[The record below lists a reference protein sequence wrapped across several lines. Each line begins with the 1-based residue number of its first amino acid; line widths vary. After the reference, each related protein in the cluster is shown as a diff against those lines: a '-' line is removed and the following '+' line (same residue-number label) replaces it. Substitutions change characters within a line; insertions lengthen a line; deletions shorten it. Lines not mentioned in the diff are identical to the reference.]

1 MKKRV
6 KVYKAEDGQGAYMS
20 NLSKFL
26 QRAQMG
32 GQPSMDQMS
41 YPGEQQPQEMDENQ
55 VINMI
60 AMDITG
66 GKPKEETMAKLTNI
80 VGLDFQTADQF
91 FENVRSQINSRKTEV
106 EEESVEEE
114 STPPDPSGN
123 QEGVEKVEEE
133 DEEEEAPSNNDIAYQ
148 DALNDDSDEAVME
161 GDVEG
166 MYQMGGDVSEDFG
179 DEYPVTLPDVS
190 AYLPTDMYN
199 FWDPTNPAAQV
210 AWNQSMYT
218 NPVQQEV
225 DSSYTEMPEEPQ
237 MAMYGGDYKKVKK
250 TYVNAILKANRKQM
264 GGDAVSEESSV
275 DSTGQNYRTAKLKS
289 FVGTLKNSATE
300 SLLREQAEQEFEQMM
315 QMGGQEQDVEN
326 PMHHLEALSNATG
339 NIFDESMNQVNM
351 AQRGGFM
358 QRLRDRNQQVPNQG
372 FMQRRGFMNPMMP
385 IESIDVRKSGRLF
398 GRPKEYTVTFGP
410 PTLPGGANG
419 AYPGAFY
426 GYGAGYS
433 TMPGTTQK
441 KSVTTKG
448 TIINEAAKTVNQEAS
463 KEVAKATPGSEATQ
477 TSAEGTKQT
486 EGTVTTNT
494 GGGGNATTTTT
505 TTTTNQTVKPVVNP
519 KPTVTASTVK
529 RDKWGRPEGD
539 KWYGFNPQTKKYEQ
553 GPNVKPLDF
562 KGDNYTPGLSNVQQG
577 VTGYVAPKSREEAI
591 ATNQQYFQNQRANWL
606 QPEGMLVNINA
617 NPIGR
622 ITEEDKEQAKQQVA
636 IKKQADAVKK
646 GDTSNLTETQI
657 KALRLNYSQ
666 PGKKAALKKS
676 NPALYK
682 TLFAQEEGGVIDFDQ
697 LQNMDYLQR
706 FIYGG
711 NEDPSIPYINQS
723 DMDYSDSKDVT
734 DPYFQYGG
742 VNEVTGIKNAQGQQL
757 QNYVRPDG
765 TYIKDITVNKTGMFG
780 RPKQYSVT
788 YSSPYDQRTPQFS
801 LNTPTNNQS
810 IGTSRVPNE
819 DLINKSDSTQSDRT
833 DTTGLSGRAARQI
846 RQGERRSER
855 QTARGERRFGTAE
868 EQAQEYERANP
879 MESMASLPQMKRV
892 LSSAQQSEAIRTN
905 KMPTSVDPYK
915 RDFVGSMRTPAFD
928 QASYIQKEYGDIIPE
943 IKDYYD
949 QNAVDASP
957 EEAAQRIEA
966 ALARRNE
973 ALGFIDPSRSTEEDF
988 RNGYGNPNSSYI
1000 NINKGW
1006 DVDYM
1011 RGMEGPMSKAQKAAN
1026 EAGMQRNPM
1035 MLKYGGY
1042 FQNGGPFIGA
1052 NPVVYTDNPAL
1063 VGQSD
1068 VDMITLNQ
1076 GIQGQGQ
1083 TNWADLNN
1091 NKGFNLQQPTQYTVD
1106 PTQREDYQ
1114 VAKTD
1119 NPGEVT
1125 IDVRNRLS
1133 NDQLQAGM
1141 NLANAGIRGVTGFKN
1156 RMDDA
1161 RIARDFY
1168 DNFTADNLYASDPSR
1183 DRGDYAESGLYRPD
1197 EQGQIWNSRSKQYGG
1212 DINFGE
1218 DPDYVEGDEVYM
1230 TDDEIR
1236 QYMANG
1242 GQVEYL

>member
-6 KVYKAEDGQGAYMS
+6 KVYKAENGQGAYRS

-26 QRAQMG
+26 QKAQMG
-32 GQPSMDQMS
+32 GQPTMEQMS

-91 FENVRSQINSRKTEV
+91 FESVREQLNSRKTEV

-123 QEGVEKVEEE
+123 QEAVEKVEEE
-133 DEEEEAPSNNDIAYQ
+133 DEEEEGPSNNDIAYQ
-148 DALNDDSDEAVME
+148 DALEDDSDEAVME
-161 GDVEG
+161 GDIEG

-210 AWNQSMYT
+210 AWNQNMYA

-237 MAMYGGDYKKVKK
+237 MARYGGDYKKVKK
-250 TYVNAILKANRKQM
+250 TYVNAILKANRRQM
-264 GGDAVSEESSV
+264 GGDSVSEESSV
-275 DSTGQNYRTAKLKS
+275 DATGQNYRTAKLKG
-289 FVGTLKNSATE
+289 FVGTLKNNATE

-339 NIFDESMNQVNM
+339 NIFDEPMNQVTM
-351 AQRGGFM
+351 AQRGGWL
-358 QRLRDRNQQVPNQG
+358 QRLRERNQQQIPNQG

-385 IESIDVRKSGRLF
+385 IESIDVRKSGWLF
-398 GRPKEYTVTFGP
+398 GKPKEYSVTFGP

-426 GYGAGYS
+426 GYGAGYPM
-433 TMPGTTQK
+433 MPGTTQK
-441 KSVTTKG
+441 KKVTTKG
-448 TIINEAAKTVNQEAS
+448 TIIDEAAKTVNQEAS
-463 KEVAKATPGSEATQ
+463 KEVAKTTPGSEATQ
-477 TSAEGTKQT
+477 KSAEGTKQT
-486 EGTVTTNT
+486 ENTVTTNT
-494 GGGGNATTTTT
+494 GGGGNASTTTT
-505 TTTTNQTVKPVVNP
+505 TTTTNTTVKPVVKP
-519 KPTVTASTVK
+519 KPVIPAVK
-529 RDKWGRPEGD
+529 TDKWGRPEGD

-562 KGDNYTPGLSNVQQG
+562 RGDNYTPGLSNVQQG
-577 VTGYVAPKSREEAI
+577 VTSYVAPKSREEAI

-606 QPEGMLVNINA
+606 QPQGMLVDVNA

-622 ITEEDKEQAKQQVA
+622 ITQEDKQQAKQQVA
-636 IKKQADAVKK
+636 VKKQADAVKK

-676 NPALYK
+676 NPNLYK
-682 TLFAQEEGGVIDFDQ
+682 TLFGQEEGGIIDFDQ

-706 FIYGG
+706 FVYGG
-711 NEDPSIPYINQS
+711 NEDPSLSYINQT
-723 DMDYSDSKDVT
+723 DMDYSDSKDIT

-742 VNEVTGIKNAQGQQL
+742 VNEVTGIRNAQGQQL

-788 YSSPYDQRTPQFS
+788 YSSPYDPRTPQFS

-810 IGTSRVPNE
+810 VGTSRVPNE
-819 DLINKSDSTQSDRT
+819 DLINKPAATQSDRT

-855 QTARGERRFGTAE
+855 QVARGERRFGTAE
-868 EQAQEYERANP
+868 EQAQAYERANP
-879 MESMASLPQMKRV
+879 METLPLRN
-892 LSSAQQSEAIRTN
+892 AQSELNKILNRGPQRISTIDEIRNQVNMDYVPARAKYNYIFGEGETKPRYSN
-905 KMPTSVDPYK
+905 WFDQSGKVNDQTGTRWDAMDIEPGQEQYESRFDDIL
-915 RDFVGSMRTPAFD
+915 RDQNLKYINPE
-928 QASYIQKEYGDIIPE
+928 QASY
-943 IKDYYD
+943 YD
-949 QNAVDASP
+949 VSN
-957 EEAAQRIEA
+957 
-966 ALARRNE
+966 
-973 ALGFIDPSRSTEEDF
+973 T
-988 RNGYGNPNSSYI
+988 Y
-1000 NINKGW
+1000 
-1006 DVDYM
+1006 
-1011 RGMEGPMSKAQKAAN
+1011 
-1026 EAGMQRNPM
+1026 
-1035 MLKYGGY
+1035 
-1042 FQNGGPFIGA
+1042 QNGGPFVGA

-1068 VDMITLNQ
+1068 VDMITLNP

-1091 NKGFNLQQPTQYTVD
+1091 NRGFNLQQPTQYTVD

-1114 VAKTD
+1114 VAKTY

-1141 NLANAGIRGVTGFKN
+1141 NLANAGIRGITGFKN

-1197 EQGQIWNSRSKQYGG
+1197 EQGQTWNSRSKQYGG

>member
-6 KVYKAEDGQGAYMS
+6 KVYKAEDGQGAYRS

-26 QRAQMG
+26 QKAQMG
-32 GQPSMDQMS
+32 GQPSMEQMS
-41 YPGEQQPQEMDENQ
+41 YPGDQQPQEMDENQ

-91 FENVRSQINSRKTEV
+91 FESVREQLNSRKTEV

-114 STPPDPSGN
+114 STPADPSGN
-123 QEGVEKVEEE
+123 QQAVEKEE
-133 DEEEEAPSNNDIAYQ
+133 DEEEEEGPSNNDIAYQ

-179 DEYPVTLPDVS
+179 DEYSVTLPDVS
-190 AYLPTDMYN
+190 AYLPMDMYS

-210 AWNQSMYT
+210 AWNQGMYV

-225 DSSYTEMPEEPQ
+225 DSLYTEMPEEP
-237 MAMYGGDYKKVKK
+237 MARYGGDYKKVKK
-250 TYVNAILKANRKQM
+250 TYVNAILKANRRQM
-264 GGDAVSEESSV
+264 GGDAISEESNA
-275 DSTGQNYRTAKLKS
+275 DSTGQNYRTAKLKG
-289 FVGTLKNSATE
+289 FVGTLKNNATE
-300 SLLREQAEQEFEQMM
+300 SLLREQAAQEFDQMM

-339 NIFDESMNQVNM
+339 NIFSEQMNEVAT

-358 QRLRDRNQQVPNQG
+358 QRLRERNQQQIPNQG

-385 IESIDVRKSGRLF
+385 IESIDVRKSGWLF
-398 GRPKEYTVTFGP
+398 GKPKEYSVTFGP

-426 GYGAGYS
+426 GYGAGYP
-433 TMPGTTQK
+433 MIPGTTQK
-441 KSVTTKG
+441 KTVTTKG

-463 KEVAKATPGSEATQ
+463 KEVAQATPGSEATQ
-477 TSAEGTKQT
+477 KSAEGTKQT

-494 GGGGNATTTTT
+494 GGGDNPTTT
-505 TTTTNQTVKPVVNP
+505 TTTTNQIVNPVVKPKPVV
-519 KPTVTASTVK
+519 KTDS
-529 RDKWGRPEGD
+529 WGRPEGD
-539 KWYGFNPQTKKYEQ
+539 EWFGYDPQKKRYTE
-553 GPNVKPLDF
+553 GPKFQPLVRTSVNV
-562 KGDNYTPGLSNVQQG
+562 TPGLSNVQQG
-577 VTGYVAPKSREEAI
+577 VSSYVAPKSREEAI

-606 QPEGMLVNINA
+606 QPQGMLVDVNA
-617 NPIGR
+617 NPVGR
-622 ITEEDKEQAKQQVA
+622 ITQEDKQQAKKQVE
-636 IKKQADAVKK
+636 IKKEVDKVKK

-657 KALRLNYSQ
+657 KALRLTYGQ

-676 NPALYK
+676 NPSLYK
-682 TLFAQEEGGVIDFDQ
+682 TLFAQEEGGIVDFNQ

-711 NEDPSIPYINQS
+711 NEDPSLSYINQA
-723 DMDYSDSKDVT
+723 DMDYSNSKDVT

-742 VNEVTGIKNAQGQQL
+742 VNEITGIRNAQGQQL

-801 LNTPTNNQS
+801 LNTPTADKPEPTPQA
-810 IGTSRVPNE
+810 
-819 DLINKSDSTQSDRT
+819 STTNSSVRT
-833 DTTGLSGRAARQI
+833 DATGLSGRATRDI
-846 RQGERRSER
+846 KRGERKSER
-855 QTARGERRFGTAE
+855 QVARGEKRFGTAE
-868 EQAQEYERANP
+868 EQAQAYERANP
-879 MESMASLPQMKRV
+879 METLPLRN
-892 LSSAQQSEAIRTN
+892 AQSELNKILNTGPQRISTIDEIRNQVNMDYVPARAKYDYIFDKGETKPRYTKWYDQSGKIN
-905 KMPTSVDPYK
+905 DQTGTRWDAMDIEPGQEQYDSRFDWLL
-915 RDFVGSMRTPAFD
+915 RDQNLKYISPE
-928 QASYIQKEYGDIIPE
+928 QASYYDISNT
-943 IKDYYD
+943 Y
-949 QNAVDASP
+949 
-957 EEAAQRIEA
+957 
-966 ALARRNE
+966 
-973 ALGFIDPSRSTEEDF
+973 
-988 RNGYGNPNSSYI
+988 
-1000 NINKGW
+1000 
-1006 DVDYM
+1006 
-1011 RGMEGPMSKAQKAAN
+1011 
-1026 EAGMQRNPM
+1026 
-1035 MLKYGGY
+1035 
-1042 FQNGGPFIGA
+1042 QNGGPFVGA
-1052 NPVVYTDNPAL
+1052 NPVVYTGNPAL

-1068 VDMITLNQ
+1068 VGMITLNQ

-1083 TNWADLNN
+1083 INWADLNN

-1114 VAKTD
+1114 VAKTF

-1125 IDVRNRLS
+1125 VDVRNRLS

-1141 NLANAGIRGVTGFKN
+1141 NLANAGIRGITGFKN

-1183 DRGDYAESGLYRPD
+1183 DRGDYSESGLYRPD
-1197 EQGQIWNSRSKQYGG
+1197 EQGQIWYGRSKQYGG
-1212 DINFGE
+1212 GINFGE

>member
-6 KVYKAEDGQGAYMS
+6 KVYKAEDGQGAYRS

-26 QRAQMG
+26 QKAQMG
-32 GQPSMDQMS
+32 GQPSMEQMS
-41 YPGEQQPQEMDENQ
+41 YPGDQQPKEMDENQ

-91 FENVRSQINSRKTEV
+91 FESVREQLNSRKTEV

-114 STPPDPSGN
+114 STPADPSGN
-123 QEGVEKVEEE
+123 QQAVEKEE
-133 DEEEEAPSNNDIAYQ
+133 DEEEEEGPSNNYIAYQ
-148 DALNDDSDEAVME
+148 DALNDDSDEAIME

-179 DEYPVTLPDVS
+179 DEYSVTLPDVS
-190 AYLPTDMYN
+190 AYLPMDMYS

-210 AWNQSMYT
+210 AWNQGMYV

-225 DSSYTEMPEEPQ
+225 DSSYTEMPDEP
-237 MAMYGGDYKKVKK
+237 MARYGGDYNKVKK
-250 TYVNAILKANRKQM
+250 TYVNAILKANRRQM
-264 GGDAVSEESSV
+264 GGDAISEESST
-275 DSTGQNYRTAKLKS
+275 DSTGQNYRTAKLKG
-289 FVGTLKNSATE
+289 FVGTLKNNATE
-300 SLLREQAEQEFEQMM
+300 SLLREQAAQEFDQMM
-315 QMGGQEQDVEN
+315 QMGGQEQNLENPILGQEQDIEN
-326 PMHHLEALSNATG
+326 PMHHLEALSNATS
-339 NIFDESMNQVNM
+339 NIFNEEMNQVAT

-358 QRLRDRNQQVPNQG
+358 QRLRERNQQQIPNQG

-385 IESIDVRKSGRLF
+385 IESIDVRKSGWLF
-398 GRPKEYTVTFGP
+398 GKPKEYSVTFGP

-426 GYGAGYS
+426 GYGAGYP
-433 TMPGTTQK
+433 MIPGTTQK
-441 KSVTTKG
+441 KIVTTKG

-463 KEVAKATPGSEATQ
+463 KEVAQATPGSEATQ
-477 TSAEGTKQT
+477 KSAEGTKQT

-494 GGGGNATTTTT
+494 GGGDNPTTT
-505 TTTTNQTVKPVVNP
+505 TTTTNQIVNPVVKPKPVV
-519 KPTVTASTVK
+519 KTDS
-529 RDKWGRPEGD
+529 WGRPEGD
-539 KWYGFNPQTKKYEQ
+539 EWFGYDPQKKRYTE
-553 GPNVKPLDF
+553 GPKFQPLVRTSVNV
-562 KGDNYTPGLSNVQQG
+562 TPGLSNVQQG
-577 VTGYVAPKSREEAI
+577 VSSYVAPKSREEAI

-606 QPEGMLVNINA
+606 QPQGMLVDVNA
-617 NPIGR
+617 NPVGR
-622 ITEEDKEQAKQQVA
+622 ITQEDKQQAKKQVE
-636 IKKQADAVKK
+636 IKKEVDKVKK

-657 KALRLNYSQ
+657 KALRLTYGQ

-676 NPALYK
+676 NPSLYK
-682 TLFAQEEGGVIDFDQ
+682 TLFAQEEGGIVDFNQ

-711 NEDPSIPYINQS
+711 NEDPSLSYINQA
-723 DMDYSDSKDVT
+723 DMDYSNSKDVT

-742 VNEVTGIKNAQGQQL
+742 VNEITGIRNAQGQQL

-801 LNTPTNNQS
+801 LNTPADKPEPTPQASTTNS
-810 IGTSRVPNE
+810 SV
-819 DLINKSDSTQSDRT
+819 RT
-833 DTTGLSGRAARQI
+833 DTTGLSGRAARDI
-846 RQGERRSER
+846 RRGERRSER
-855 QTARGERRFGTAE
+855 QVARGEKRFGTAE
-868 EQAQEYERANP
+868 EQAQAYERTNP
-879 MESMASLPQMKRV
+879 METLPLRN
-892 LSSAQQSEAIRTN
+892 AQSELNKILNTGPQRISTIDEIRNQVNMDYVPARAKYDYIFGKGETKPRYTKWYDQSGKIN
-905 KMPTSVDPYK
+905 DQTGTRWDAMDIEPGQEQYDSRFDWLL
-915 RDFVGSMRTPAFD
+915 RDQNLKYISPE
-928 QASYIQKEYGDIIPE
+928 QASYYDISNT
-943 IKDYYD
+943 Y
-949 QNAVDASP
+949 
-957 EEAAQRIEA
+957 
-966 ALARRNE
+966 
-973 ALGFIDPSRSTEEDF
+973 
-988 RNGYGNPNSSYI
+988 
-1000 NINKGW
+1000 
-1006 DVDYM
+1006 
-1011 RGMEGPMSKAQKAAN
+1011 
-1026 EAGMQRNPM
+1026 
-1035 MLKYGGY
+1035 
-1042 FQNGGPFIGA
+1042 QNGGPFVGA

-1068 VDMITLNQ
+1068 VDMITLNP

-1106 PTQREDYQ
+1106 PAQREDYQ
-1114 VAKTD
+1114 VAKTF

-1125 IDVRNRLS
+1125 VDVRNRLS

-1141 NLANAGIRGVTGFKN
+1141 NLANAGIRGITGFKN

-1183 DRGDYAESGLYRPD
+1183 DRGDYSESGLYRPD
-1197 EQGQIWNSRSKQYGG
+1197 EQGQTWYGRSKQYGG
-1212 DINFGE
+1212 GINFGE

>member
-6 KVYKAEDGQGAYMS
+6 KVYKAEDGQGAYRS

-26 QRAQMG
+26 QKAQMG
-32 GQPSMDQMS
+32 GQPSMEQMS
-41 YPGEQQPQEMDENQ
+41 YPGDQQPQEMDENQ

-91 FENVRSQINSRKTEV
+91 FESVREQLNSRKTEV

-114 STPPDPSGN
+114 STPADPSGN
-123 QEGVEKVEEE
+123 QQAVEKEE
-133 DEEEEAPSNNDIAYQ
+133 DEEEEEGPSNNDIAYQ

-179 DEYPVTLPDVS
+179 DEYSVTLPDVS
-190 AYLPTDMYN
+190 AYLPMDMYS

-210 AWNQSMYT
+210 AWNQGMYV

-225 DSSYTEMPEEPQ
+225 DSLYTEMPEEP
-237 MAMYGGDYKKVKK
+237 MARYGGDYKKVKK
-250 TYVNAILKANRKQM
+250 TYVNAILKANKRQM
-264 GGDAVSEESSV
+264 GGDSISEESNA
-275 DSTGQNYRTAKLKS
+275 DSTGQNYRTAKLKG
-289 FVGTLKNSATE
+289 FVGTLKNNATE
-300 SLLREQAEQEFEQMM
+300 SLLREQAAQEFDQMM

-326 PMHHLEALSNATG
+326 PMHHLEALSNATS
-339 NIFDESMNQVNM
+339 NIFNEEMNQVAT

-358 QRLRDRNQQVPNQG
+358 QRLRERNQQQIPNQG
-372 FMQRRGFMNPMMP
+372 FMQRRGFINPMMP
-385 IESIDVRKSGRLF
+385 IESIDVRKSGWLF
-398 GRPKEYTVTFGP
+398 GKPKEYTVTFGR

-426 GYGAGYS
+426 GYGAGYP
-433 TMPGTTQK
+433 MIPGTTQK
-441 KSVTTKG
+441 KTVTTKG

-463 KEVAKATPGSEATQ
+463 KEVAQATPGSEATQ
-477 TSAEGTKQT
+477 KSAEGTKQT

-494 GGGGNATTTTT
+494 GGGNNPTTT
-505 TTTTNQTVKPVVNP
+505 TTTTNQIVNPVVKPKPVV
-519 KPTVTASTVK
+519 KTDS
-529 RDKWGRPEGD
+529 WGRPEGD
-539 KWYGFNPQTKKYEQ
+539 EWFGYDPQKKRYTE
-553 GPNVKPLDF
+553 GPKFQPLVRTSVNV
-562 KGDNYTPGLSNVQQG
+562 TPGLSNVQQG
-577 VTGYVAPKSREEAI
+577 VSSYVAPKSREEAI

-606 QPEGMLVNINA
+606 QPQGMLVDVNA
-617 NPIGR
+617 NPVSR
-622 ITEEDKEQAKQQVA
+622 ITQEDKQQAKKQVE
-636 IKKQADAVKK
+636 IKKEVDKVKK

-657 KALRLNYSQ
+657 KALRLTYGQ

-676 NPALYK
+676 NPSLYK
-682 TLFAQEEGGVIDFDQ
+682 TLFAQEEGGIVDFNQ

-711 NEDPSIPYINQS
+711 NEDPSLSYINQA
-723 DMDYSDSKDVT
+723 DMDYSNSKDVT

-742 VNEVTGIKNAQGQQL
+742 VNEITGIRNAQGQQL

-801 LNTPTNNQS
+801 LNTPTADKPEPTPQA
-810 IGTSRVPNE
+810 
-819 DLINKSDSTQSDRT
+819 STTNSSVRT
-833 DTTGLSGRAARQI
+833 DATGLSGRVARDI
-846 RQGERRSER
+846 RRGERRSER
-855 QTARGERRFGTAE
+855 Q
-868 EQAQEYERANP
+868 RA
-879 MESMASLPQMKRV
+879 
-892 LSSAQQSEAIRTN
+892 
-905 KMPTSVDPYK
+905 
-915 RDFVGSMRTPAFD
+915 
-928 QASYIQKEYGDIIPE
+928 
-943 IKDYYD
+943 
-949 QNAVDASP
+949 
-957 EEAAQRIEA
+957 
-966 ALARRNE
+966 
-973 ALGFIDPSRSTEEDF
+973 
-988 RNGYGNPNSSYI
+988 
-1000 NINKGW
+1000 
-1006 DVDYM
+1006 
-1011 RGMEGPMSKAQKAAN
+1011 RGMEEYPEAYLPESPDMPMETLPTRPQLNRVVSNPNKMQTLPQLSRVNPTGSRELSIPGVGSLDKMSTLYPSN
-1026 EAGMQRNPM
+1026 VYGRPEAGANYSTEAFDLETKQLGPRDIQPLKSFTDDYARKKYVIQKMVDSGKWGDWTLNEDPANFYTGEEGLLNIIRNNPDAFSDEDRARYGI
-1035 MLKYGGY
+1035 KQYGGNTGY
-1042 FQNGGPFIGA
+1042 FFQNGGPFVGA
-1052 NPVVYTDNPAL
+1052 NPVVYTGNPAL

-1068 VDMITLNQ
+1068 VGMITLNQ

-1083 TNWADLNN
+1083 INWADLNN

-1114 VAKTD
+1114 VAKTF

-1125 IDVRNRLS
+1125 VDVRNRLS

-1141 NLANAGIRGVTGFKN
+1141 NLANAGIRGITGFKN

-1183 DRGDYAESGLYRPD
+1183 DRGDYSESGLYRPD
-1197 EQGQIWNSRSKQYGG
+1197 EQGQTWYGRSKQYGG
-1212 DINFGE
+1212 GINFGE

>member
-6 KVYKAEDGQGAYMS
+6 KVYKAENGQGAYKS

-26 QRAQMG
+26 QKAQMG
-32 GQPSMDQMS
+32 GQPTMEQMS

-91 FENVRSQINSRKTEV
+91 FESVRDQLNSRKTEV

-123 QEGVEKVEEE
+123 QETVERVEET
-133 DEEEEAPSNNDIAYQ
+133 EEEEGPSNNDIAYQ
-148 DALNDDSDEAVME
+148 DALEDDSDEAVME

-210 AWNQSMYT
+210 AWNQNMYA

-225 DSSYTEMPEEPQ
+225 DSSYTEMPEESQ
-237 MAMYGGDYKKVKK
+237 MARYGGDYKKVKK
-250 TYVNAILKANRKQM
+250 TYVNAILKANRRQM
-264 GGDAVSEESSV
+264 GGDSVSEESSV
-275 DSTGQNYRTAKLKS
+275 DATGQNYRTAKLKG
-289 FVGTLKNSATE
+289 FVGTLKNNATE

-339 NIFDESMNQVNM
+339 NIFDESMNQVTM
-351 AQRGGFM
+351 AQRGGWL
-358 QRLRDRNQQVPNQG
+358 QRLRERNQQQVPNQG
-372 FMQRRGFMNPMMP
+372 FMQSRGFMNPMMP
-385 IESIDVRKSGRLF
+385 IESIDVRKSGWLF
-398 GRPKEYTVTFGP
+398 GKPKEYSVTFGP

-426 GYGAGYS
+426 GYGAGYPM
-433 TMPGTTQK
+433 MPGTTTQK
-441 KSVTTKG
+441 KKVTTKG
-448 TIINEAAKTVNQEAS
+448 TIIDEAAKTVNQEAS
-463 KEVAKATPGSEATQ
+463 KEVAKTTPGSEATQ
-477 TSAEGTKQT
+477 KSAEATKQT
-486 EGTVTTNT
+486 ENTVTTNT
-494 GGGGNATTTTT
+494 GGGGNASTTTT
-505 TTTTNQTVKPVVNP
+505 TTTTNTTVKPVVKP
-519 KPTVTASTVK
+519 KPVIPAVK
-529 RDKWGRPEGD
+529 TDKWGRPEGD

-562 KGDNYTPGLSNVQQG
+562 KGDNYTPGLSNVQKQ
-577 VTGYVAPKSREEAI
+577 VTSYVVPKSREEAV

-606 QPEGMLVNINA
+606 QPQGMLVDVNA
-617 NPIGR
+617 NPIGNR
-622 ITEEDKEQAKQQVA
+622 FEDKEQAKQQVA
-636 IKKQADAVKK
+636 VKKQADAVKK

-676 NPALYK
+676 NPNLYK

-706 FIYGG
+706 FVYGG
-711 NEDPSIPYINQS
+711 NEDPSLSYINQT
-723 DMDYSDSKDVT
+723 DMDYSDSKDIT

-742 VNEVTGIKNAQGQQL
+742 VNEVTGIRNAQGQQL

-788 YSSPYDQRTPQFS
+788 YSSPYDPRTPQFS
-801 LNTPTNNQS
+801 LNTPANNQS
-810 IGTSRVPNE
+810 VGTSRVPNE
-819 DLINKSDSTQSDRT
+819 DLINKSAAAQSDRT

-846 RQGERRSER
+846 RQGERKSER
-855 QTARGERRFGTAE
+855 QRIRGMEKYPEAYLPE
-868 EQAQEYERANP
+868 SPDMP
-879 MESMASLPQMKRV
+879 METLPTRPQLNRVVSNPNKIQSLPQLSRV
-892 LSSAQQSEAIRTN
+892 SPTGSKELSI
-905 KMPTSVDPYK
+905 PG
-915 RDFVGSMRTPAFD
+915 VGSLDKMSTLYPSNVYGRPESGANYSTEAFD
-928 QASYIQKEYGDIIPE
+928 LETKQLGPRDIQPLKSFTDDYARNKYVVQKMVDSGKWGNWTLKEDPGNFYNGEEGLLDIIRNNPDAFSDE
-943 IKDYYD
+943 DRARYGIK
-949 QNAVDASP
+949 Q
-957 EEAAQRIEA
+957 
-966 ALARRNE
+966 
-973 ALGFIDPSRSTEEDF
+973 
-988 RNGYGNPNSSYI
+988 
-1000 NINKGW
+1000 
-1006 DVDYM
+1006 
-1011 RGMEGPMSKAQKAAN
+1011 
-1026 EAGMQRNPM
+1026 
-1035 MLKYGGY
+1035 YGGNTGY
-1042 FQNGGPFIGA
+1042 FFQNGGGFVGA

-1068 VDMITLNQ
+1068 VDMITLNP

-1091 NKGFNLQQPTQYTVD
+1091 NRGFNLQQPTQYTVD

-1114 VAKTD
+1114 VAKTY

-1141 NLANAGIRGVTGFKN
+1141 NLANAGIRGITGFKN

-1197 EQGQIWNSRSKQYGG
+1197 EQGQTWNSRSKQYGG

-1242 GQVEYL
+1242 GQVEYI

>member
-6 KVYKAEDGQGAYMS
+6 KVYRSGDGQGAYMS
-20 NLSKFL
+20 NLSKFM
-26 QRAQMG
+26 QKAQMG
-32 GQPSMDQMS
+32 GQPTMEQMS
-41 YPGEQQPQEMDENQ
+41 YPGEQQSQEMDENQ

-91 FENVRSQINSRKTEV
+91 FESVRDQLNSRKTEV

-123 QEGVEKVEEE
+123 QETVEKVEEE
-133 DEEEEAPSNNDIAYQ
+133 DVEEEGPSNNDIAYQ
-148 DALNDDSDEAVME
+148 DALEDDSDEAVME

-210 AWNQSMYT
+210 AWNQNMYA

-237 MAMYGGDYKKVKK
+237 MAKYGGDYKKVKK

-264 GGDAVSEESSV
+264 GGDSVSEESSA
-275 DSTGQNYRTAKLKS
+275 DSTGQNYRTAKLKG
-289 FVGTLKNSATE
+289 FIGTLKNNATE
-300 SLLREQAEQEFEQMM
+300 SLLREQAEQEFDQMM
-315 QMGGQEQDVEN
+315 QMGGMEQDVEN

-339 NIFDESMNQVNM
+339 NIFDESMNQVAT
-351 AQRGGFM
+351 AQNGGWL
-358 QRLRDRNQQVPNQG
+358 QRLRNRNQQQVPNQG

-398 GRPKEYTVTFGP
+398 GKPKEYTVTFGP

-426 GYGAGYS
+426 GYGYGAGYPAMGGS
-433 TMPGTTQK
+433 SSYK
-441 KSVTTKG
+441 KKVTTKG
-448 TIINEAAKTVNQEAS
+448 TIIDEAAKTVNQEAS
-463 KEVAKATPGSEATQ
+463 KEVAQTTPGSEATQ
-477 TSAEGTKQT
+477 KSAEGTKQT
-486 EGTVTTNT
+486 ENTVTTNT
-494 GGGGNATTTTT
+494 GGGGNASTTTT
-505 TTTTNQTVKPVVNP
+505 TTTTNTPVKPVIKP
-519 KPTVTASTVK
+519 KPVVPAVK

-562 KGDNYTPGLSNVQQG
+562 KGDNYSPGLSNVQQG
-577 VTGYVAPKSREEAI
+577 VTSYVAPKSREEAI
-591 ATNQQYFQNQRANWL
+591 ATNQDYFQNQSANWL
-606 QPEGMLVNINA
+606 QPKGMLVNVNA
-617 NPIGR
+617 NPVGR
-622 ITEEDKEQAKQQVA
+622 ITPEDKQQAKQQVE
-636 IKKQADAVKK
+636 IKKEADKVKK

-657 KALRLNYSQ
+657 KALRLTYGQ
-666 PGKKAALKKS
+666 AGKKAALKKS

-682 TLFAQEEGGVIDFDQ
+682 TLFAQEEGGIIDFDQ

-711 NEDPSIPYINQS
+711 NEDPSLSYINQS
-723 DMDYSDSKDVT
+723 DMNYSDSKDVT

-742 VNEVTGIKNAQGQQL
+742 VNEVTGIRNAQGQQL

-765 TYIKDITVNKTGMFG
+765 SYIKDITVNKVGMFG

-788 YSSPYDQRTPQFS
+788 YGSPYDPRTPQFS
-801 LNTPTNNQS
+801 LNTPGDKPEEKPESKPQASTTN
-810 IGTSRVPNE
+810 TSE
-819 DLINKSDSTQSDRT
+819 RT
-833 DTTGLSGRAARQI
+833 NTEGLSGRASRQI

-855 QTARGERRFGTAE
+855 QRARGERMFGTAE
-868 EQAQEYERANP
+868 EQAQAYEAANP
-879 MESMASLPQMKRV
+879 K
-892 LSSAQQSEAIRTN
+892 
-905 KMPTSVDPYK
+905 
-915 RDFVGSMRTPAFD
+915 
-928 QASYIQKEYGDIIPE
+928 GDISNLQRERERVMELLNPGS
-943 IKDYYD
+943 Y
-949 QNAVDASP
+949 SP
-957 EEAAQRIEA
+957 SLNSNQ
-966 ALARRNE
+966 
-973 ALGFIDPSRSTEEDF
+973 LGDF
-988 RNGYGNPNSSYI
+988 RNMLQNPSGLPEFGDTPQTRRYIERNKALGPVERSYESYVDFYNS
-1000 NINKGW
+1000 GAPLEP
-1006 DVDYM
+1006 
-1011 RGMEGPMSKAQKAAN
+1011 GMTRA
-1026 EAGMQRNPM
+1026 PM
-1035 MLKYGGY
+1035 MSEDAY
-1042 FQNGGPFIGA
+1042 FNMFNHYQNGGGFVGA

-1068 VDMITLNQ
+1068 VGMITLNS

-1083 TNWADLNN
+1083 TNWADLSPTNRVTQQNN
-1091 NKGFNLQQPTQYTVD
+1091 DGTRSYGVERSYKGPQPTEIKID
-1106 PTQREDYQ
+1106 PMQREDYQ
-1114 VAKTD
+1114 VAKTY

-1125 IDVRNRLS
+1125 VDVRNRLS

-1141 NLANAGIRGVTGFKN
+1141 NLANAGIRGITGFKN

-1197 EQGQIWNSRSKQYGG
+1197 EQGQTWYGRSKQYGG

-1242 GQVEYL
+1242 GQVDYI

>member
-6 KVYKAEDGQGAYMS
+6 KVYKAEDGQGAYRS

-26 QRAQMG
+26 QKAQMG
-32 GQPSMDQMS
+32 GQPSMEQMS
-41 YPGEQQPQEMDENQ
+41 YPGDQQPQEMDENQ

-91 FENVRSQINSRKTEV
+91 FESVREQLNSRKTEV

-114 STPPDPSGN
+114 STPADPSGN
-123 QEGVEKVEEE
+123 QQAVEKEE
-133 DEEEEAPSNNDIAYQ
+133 DEEEEEGPSNNDIAYQ
-148 DALNDDSDEAVME
+148 DALNDDSDEAIME

-179 DEYPVTLPDVS
+179 DEYSVTLPDVS
-190 AYLPTDMYN
+190 AYLPMDMYS

-210 AWNQSMYT
+210 AWNQGMYV

-225 DSSYTEMPEEPQ
+225 DSSYTEMPDEP
-237 MAMYGGDYKKVKK
+237 MARYGGDYNKVKK
-250 TYVNAILKANRKQM
+250 TYVNAILKANRRQM
-264 GGDAVSEESSV
+264 GGDAISEESNA
-275 DSTGQNYRTAKLKS
+275 DSTGQNYRTAKLKG
-289 FVGTLKNSATE
+289 FVGTLKNNATE
-300 SLLREQAEQEFEQMM
+300 SLLREQAAQEFDQMM
-315 QMGGQEQDVEN
+315 QMGGQEQNLENPILGQEQDIEN
-326 PMHHLEALSNATG
+326 PMHHLEALSNATS
-339 NIFDESMNQVNM
+339 NIFNEEMNQVAT

-358 QRLRDRNQQVPNQG
+358 QRLRERNQQQIPNQG

-385 IESIDVRKSGRLF
+385 IESIDVRKSGWLF
-398 GRPKEYTVTFGP
+398 GKPKEYSVTFGP

-426 GYGAGYS
+426 GYGAGYP
-433 TMPGTTQK
+433 MIPGTTQK
-441 KSVTTKG
+441 KIVTTKG

-463 KEVAKATPGSEATQ
+463 KEVAQATPGSEATQ
-477 TSAEGTKQT
+477 KSAEGTKQT

-494 GGGGNATTTTT
+494 GGGDNPTTT
-505 TTTTNQTVKPVVNP
+505 TTTTNQIVNPVVKPKPVV
-519 KPTVTASTVK
+519 KTDS
-529 RDKWGRPEGD
+529 WGRPEGD
-539 KWYGFNPQTKKYEQ
+539 EWFGYDPQKKRYTE
-553 GPNVKPLDF
+553 GPKFQPLVRTSVNV
-562 KGDNYTPGLSNVQQG
+562 TPGLSNVQQG
-577 VTGYVAPKSREEAI
+577 VSSYVAPKSREEAI

-606 QPEGMLVNINA
+606 QPQGMLVDVNA
-617 NPIGR
+617 NPVGR
-622 ITEEDKEQAKQQVA
+622 ITQEDKQQAKKQVE
-636 IKKQADAVKK
+636 IKKEVDKVKK

-657 KALRLNYSQ
+657 KALRLTYGQ

-676 NPALYK
+676 NPSLYK
-682 TLFAQEEGGVIDFDQ
+682 TLFAQEEGGIVDFNQ

-711 NEDPSIPYINQS
+711 NEDPSLSYINQA
-723 DMDYSDSKDVT
+723 DMDYSNSKDVT

-742 VNEVTGIKNAQGQQL
+742 VNEITGIRNAQGQQL

-801 LNTPTNNQS
+801 LNTPADKPEPTPQASTTNS
-810 IGTSRVPNE
+810 SV
-819 DLINKSDSTQSDRT
+819 RT
-833 DTTGLSGRAARQI
+833 DTTGLSGRAARDI
-846 RQGERRSER
+846 RRGERRSER
-855 QTARGERRFGTAE
+855 QVARGEKRFGTAE
-868 EQAQEYERANP
+868 EQAQAYERTNP
-879 MESMASLPQMKRV
+879 METLPLRN
-892 LSSAQQSEAIRTN
+892 AQSELNKILNTGPQRISTIDEIRNQVNMDYVPARAKYDYIFGKGETKPRYTKWYDQSGKIN
-905 KMPTSVDPYK
+905 DQTGTRWDAMDIEPGQEQYDSRFDWLL
-915 RDFVGSMRTPAFD
+915 RDQNLKYISPE
-928 QASYIQKEYGDIIPE
+928 QASYYDISNT
-943 IKDYYD
+943 Y
-949 QNAVDASP
+949 
-957 EEAAQRIEA
+957 
-966 ALARRNE
+966 
-973 ALGFIDPSRSTEEDF
+973 
-988 RNGYGNPNSSYI
+988 
-1000 NINKGW
+1000 
-1006 DVDYM
+1006 
-1011 RGMEGPMSKAQKAAN
+1011 
-1026 EAGMQRNPM
+1026 
-1035 MLKYGGY
+1035 
-1042 FQNGGPFIGA
+1042 QNGGPFVGA

-1068 VDMITLNQ
+1068 VDMITLNP

-1106 PTQREDYQ
+1106 PAQREDYQ
-1114 VAKTD
+1114 VAKTF

-1125 IDVRNRLS
+1125 VDVRNRLS

-1141 NLANAGIRGVTGFKN
+1141 NLANAGIRGITGFKN

-1183 DRGDYAESGLYRPD
+1183 DRGDYSESGLYRPD
-1197 EQGQIWNSRSKQYGG
+1197 EQGQTWYGRSKQYGG
-1212 DINFGE
+1212 GINFGE

>member
-6 KVYKAEDGQGAYMS
+6 KVYKAENGQGAYMS
-20 NLSKFL
+20 NLSKFM
-26 QRAQMG
+26 QKAQMG
-32 GQPSMDQMS
+32 GQPSVDQMS
-41 YPGEQQPQEMDENQ
+41 YPGEQQDQEMDQDQ

-91 FENVRSQINSRKTEV
+91 FEGVREQINSRKTEV

-123 QEGVEKVEEE
+123 QQKVEKEDIEE
-133 DEEEEAPSNNDIAYQ
+133 DEEISNNDIAYQ

-166 MYQMGGDVSEDFG
+166 LYQMGGDVSEDFG
-179 DEYPVTLPDVS
+179 DEYSVTLPDVS

-210 AWNQSMYT
+210 AWNQNMYA

-237 MAMYGGDYKKVKK
+237 MARYGGDFKKVKK

-264 GGDAVSEESSV
+264 GGDSVSEESSV
-275 DSTGQNYRTAKLKS
+275 DSTGQNYRTAKLKG
-289 FVGTLKNSATE
+289 FLGTLKNNATE
-300 SLLREQAEQEFEQMM
+300 TLLREQAEQEFDQMM

-339 NIFDESMNQVNM
+339 NIFDESMNQVTM
-351 AQRGGFM
+351 AQRGGWL
-358 QRLRDRNQQVPNQG
+358 QRLRERNQQQIPNQG
-372 FMQRRGFMNPMMP
+372 FMQRNGFMNPALP
-385 IESIDVRKSGRLF
+385 IESIDVRKSGWLF
-398 GRPKEYTVTFGP
+398 GKPKEYSVTFGR
-410 PTLPGGANG
+410 PTLPGGVNG

-426 GYGAGYS
+426 GYGYGYPAGV
-433 TMPGTTQK
+433 GTTQTK
-441 KSVTTKG
+441 KVTTKG

-463 KEVAKATPGSEATQ
+463 KEVAQATSGSEATQ

-486 EGTVTTNT
+486 ENTVTTNT
-494 GGGGNATTTTT
+494 GGGGNASTTTTT
-505 TTTTNQTVKPVVNP
+505 TKTNQTVKPVVKP
-519 KPTVTASTVK
+519 KPVAPAVK

-562 KGDNYTPGLSNVQQG
+562 RGDNYSPGLGNVQQG
-577 VTGYVAPKSREEAI
+577 VTSYVAPKSREEAI
-591 ATNQQYFQNQRANWL
+591 ATNQQYFENQRANWL
-606 QPEGMLVNINA
+606 QPQGMLIDVNA

-622 ITEEDKEQAKQQVA
+622 ITQDDVQKAKQQVA

-646 GDTSNLTETQI
+646 GNTSNLTETQI
-657 KALRLNYSQ
+657 KALRLTYGQ

-676 NPALYK
+676 NPTLYK
-682 TLFAQEEGGVIDFDQ
+682 TLFLEEGGIINYDQ

-711 NEDPSIPYINQS
+711 NEDPSLSYINQA
-723 DMDYSDSKDVT
+723 DMNYSDSKDTT

-742 VNEVTGIKNAQGQQL
+742 VNEVTGIRNAQGQQL

-801 LNTPTNNQS
+801 LNTPANNQS
-810 IGTSRVPNE
+810 TSRVPNE
-819 DLINKSDSTQSDRT
+819 DLINKSDATQSDRT

-846 RQGERRSER
+846 RQSERRSER
-855 QTARGERRFGTAE
+855 Q
-868 EQAQEYERANP
+868 RA
-879 MESMASLPQMKRV
+879 
-892 LSSAQQSEAIRTN
+892 
-905 KMPTSVDPYK
+905 
-915 RDFVGSMRTPAFD
+915 
-928 QASYIQKEYGDIIPE
+928 
-943 IKDYYD
+943 
-949 QNAVDASP
+949 
-957 EEAAQRIEA
+957 
-966 ALARRNE
+966 
-973 ALGFIDPSRSTEEDF
+973 
-988 RNGYGNPNSSYI
+988 
-1000 NINKGW
+1000 
-1006 DVDYM
+1006 
-1011 RGMEGPMSKAQKAAN
+1011 RGMEEYPEAYLPDSPDIAMERMQTLPQLNRVGYPGQRMEYAQTIRPSSIN
-1026 EAGMQRNPM
+1026 IPQRNLAIGSISDLQRERQRVMELLNPGSYSPSM
-1035 MLKYGGY
+1035 NSNQLEDYKNLI
-1042 FQNGGPFIGA
+1042 QNPSGLPDYNYYQDGGPFVGA
-1052 NPVVYTDNPAL
+1052 TPVVYTDNPAL

-1083 TNWADLNN
+1083 VNWADLNN
-1091 NKGFNLQQPTQYTVD
+1091 NQGFNLQQPKQYTVD

-1114 VAKTD
+1114 VAKTF

-1156 RMDDA
+1156 RLDDA
-1161 RIARDFY
+1161 RIASDFY
-1168 DNFTADNLYASDPSR
+1168 DNFTSDNLYASDPSR

-1197 EQGQIWNSRSKQYGG
+1197 EQGQVWNSRSKQYGG

-1242 GQVEYL
+1242 GQVEYI

>member
-6 KVYKAEDGQGAYMS
+6 KVYRSGDGQGAYMS
-20 NLSKFL
+20 NLSKFM
-26 QRAQMG
+26 QKAQMG
-32 GQPSMDQMS
+32 GQPTMEQMS
-41 YPGEQQPQEMDENQ
+41 YPGEQQSQEMDENQ

-91 FENVRSQINSRKTEV
+91 FESVRDQLNSRKTEV

-123 QEGVEKVEEE
+123 QETVEKVEEE
-133 DEEEEAPSNNDIAYQ
+133 DVEEEAPSNNDIAYQ
-148 DALNDDSDEAVME
+148 DALEDDSDEAVME

-210 AWNQSMYT
+210 AWNQNMYA

-237 MAMYGGDYKKVKK
+237 MAKYGGDYKKVKK

-264 GGDAVSEESSV
+264 GGDSVSEESDA
-275 DSTGQNYRTAKLKS
+275 DSTGQNYRTAKLKG
-289 FVGTLKNSATE
+289 FVGTLKNNATE
-300 SLLREQAEQEFEQMM
+300 SLLREQAEQEFDQMM
-315 QMGGQEQDVEN
+315 QMGGMEQDVEN

-339 NIFDESMNQVNM
+339 NIFDESMNQVAM
-351 AQRGGFM
+351 AQNGGWL
-358 QRLRDRNQQVPNQG
+358 QRLRERNQQQVPNQG

-398 GRPKEYTVTFGP
+398 GKPKEYTVTFGP

-426 GYGAGYS
+426 GYGYGAGYPAMGGS
-433 TMPGTTQK
+433 SSYK
-441 KSVTTKG
+441 KKVTTKG
-448 TIINEAAKTVNQEAS
+448 TIIDEAAKTVNQEAS
-463 KEVAKATPGSEATQ
+463 KEVAQTTPGSEATQ
-477 TSAEGTKQT
+477 KSAEGTKQT
-486 EGTVTTNT
+486 ENTVTTNT
-494 GGGGNATTTTT
+494 GGGGNASTTTT
-505 TTTTNQTVKPVVNP
+505 TTTTNTPVKPVIKP
-519 KPTVTASTVK
+519 KPVVPAVK

-562 KGDNYTPGLSNVQQG
+562 KGDNYSPGLSNVQQG
-577 VTGYVAPKSREEAI
+577 VTSYVAPKSREEAI
-591 ATNQQYFQNQRANWL
+591 ATNQDYFENQSANWL
-606 QPEGMLVNINA
+606 QPKGMLVNVNA
-617 NPIGR
+617 NPIGTR
-622 ITEEDKEQAKQQVA
+622 FEDKEQAKQQVA
-636 IKKQADAVKK
+636 IKQKADAVKK

-676 NPALYK
+676 NPNLYK
-682 TLFAQEEGGVIDFDQ
+682 TLFAQEEGGIIDFDQ

-711 NEDPSIPYINQS
+711 NEDPSLSYINQL

-742 VNEVTGIKNAQGQQL
+742 VNEVTGIRNAQGQQL

-788 YSSPYDQRTPQFS
+788 YSSPYDPRTPQFS
-801 LNTPTNNQS
+801 LNTPGDKPEEKPESKPQASTTN
-810 IGTSRVPNE
+810 TSE
-819 DLINKSDSTQSDRT
+819 RT
-833 DTTGLSGRAARQI
+833 NTEGLSGRASRQI

-855 QTARGERRFGTAE
+855 QRARGERMFGTAE

-879 MESMASLPQMKRV
+879 MQP
-892 LSSAQQSEAIRTN
+892 
-905 KMPTSVDPYK
+905 MPT
-915 RDFVGSMRTPAFD
+915 RNIG
-928 QASYIQKEYGDIIPE
+928 
-943 IKDYYD
+943 
-949 QNAVDASP
+949 
-957 EEAAQRIEA
+957 RIEA
-966 ALARRNE
+966 NPLQQMSVRVPGRVDMPQRNFVSQNPIE
-973 ALGFIDPSRSTEEDF
+973 LERQKNMELLRNYLNPSSNSTQLNANQLEDF
-988 RNGYGNPNSSYI
+988 RSMMQNPSGLPEYYQ
-1000 NINKGW
+1000 
-1006 DVDYM
+1006 D
-1011 RGMEGPMSKAQKAAN
+1011 
-1026 EAGMQRNPM
+1026 
-1035 MLKYGGY
+1035 GGS
-1042 FQNGGPFIGA
+1042 FVGA

-1114 VAKTD
+1114 VAKTY

-1125 IDVRNRLS
+1125 VDVRNRLS

-1141 NLANAGIRGVTGFKN
+1141 NLANAGIRGITGFKN

-1197 EQGQIWNSRSKQYGG
+1197 EQGQTWNSRSKQYGG

-1242 GQVEYL
+1242 GQVDYI

>member
-6 KVYKAEDGQGAYMS
+6 KVYKAEDGQGAYRS

-26 QRAQMG
+26 QKAQIG
-32 GQPSMDQMS
+32 GQPSMEQMS
-41 YPGEQQPQEMDENQ
+41 YPGDQQSQEMDQNQ

-91 FENVRSQINSRKTEV
+91 FESVREQINSRKTEV

-114 STPPDPSGN
+114 STPADPSGN
-123 QEGVEKVEEE
+123 QQAVEKEE
-133 DEEEEAPSNNDIAYQ
+133 DEEEEEGPSNNDIAYQ
-148 DALNDDSDEAVME
+148 DALNDESDEAVME

-179 DEYPVTLPDVS
+179 DEYSVTLPDVS
-190 AYLPTDMYN
+190 AYLPTDMYS

-210 AWNQSMYT
+210 AWNQGMYV

-225 DSSYTEMPEEPQ
+225 DSLYTEMPEEP
-237 MAMYGGDYKKVKK
+237 MARYGGDYKKVKK
-250 TYVNAILKANRKQM
+250 TYVNAIVKANKRQM
-264 GGDAVSEESSV
+264 GGDSISEESST
-275 DSTGQNYRTAKLKS
+275 DSTGQNYRTAKLKG
-289 FVGTLKNSATE
+289 FVGTLKNNATE
-300 SLLREQAEQEFEQMM
+300 SLLREQAAQEFDQMM
-315 QMGGQEQDVEN
+315 EMGGQEQDVEN
-326 PMHHLEALSNATG
+326 PMHHLEALSNATS
-339 NIFDESMNQVNM
+339 NIFNEEMNQVAT

-358 QRLRDRNQQVPNQG
+358 QRLRERNQQQIPNQG

-385 IESIDVRKSGRLF
+385 IESIDVRKSGWLF
-398 GRPKEYTVTFGP
+398 GKPKEYTVTFGR

-426 GYGAGYS
+426 GYGAGYP
-433 TMPGTTQK
+433 MIPGTTQK
-441 KSVTTKG
+441 KTVTTKG

-463 KEVAKATPGSEATQ
+463 KEVAEATPGSEATQ
-477 TSAEGTKQT
+477 KSAEGTKQT
-486 EGTVTTNT
+486 EGTVTTK
-494 GGGGNATTTTT
+494 
-505 TTTTNQTVKPVVNP
+505 TTNQIVNPVVQRKPVV
-519 KPTVTASTVK
+519 KTDS
-529 RDKWGRPEGD
+529 WGRPEGD
-539 KWYGFNPQTKKYEQ
+539 KWFGYDPQKKRYTE
-553 GPNVKPLDF
+553 GPNFRPLVRTSV
-562 KGDNYTPGLSNVQQG
+562 NVTPGLSNVQQG
-577 VTGYVAPKSREEAI
+577 VSSYVAPKSREEAI
-591 ATNQQYFQNQRANWL
+591 ATNQQYFENQRANWL
-606 QPEGMLVNINA
+606 QPQGMLVDVEA
-617 NPIGR
+617 NPIQR
-622 ITEEDKEQAKQQVA
+622 ITPEDKRKAKEQVA
-636 IKKQADAVKK
+636 IKKQVQEIKK
-646 GDTSNLTETQI
+646 DPNKLNETQI
-657 KALRLNYSQ
+657 RALRLLYSQ
-666 PGKKAALKKS
+666 GNKKAELKKKD
-676 NPALYK
+676 PTLYK
-682 TLFAQEEGGVIDFDQ
+682 KLFAEEGGIIDFDQ
-697 LQNMDYLQR
+697 MQNMDYLQR

-711 NEDPSIPYINQS
+711 NEDPSLSYINQA
-723 DMDYSDSKDVT
+723 DIDYSNSKDVT

-742 VNEVTGIKNAQGQQL
+742 VNEITGIRNAQGQQL

-801 LNTPTNNQS
+801 LNTPADKPEPTPQASTTNS
-810 IGTSRVPNE
+810 SV
-819 DLINKSDSTQSDRT
+819 KT
-833 DTTGLSGRAARQI
+833 DTTGLSGRATRDI
-846 RQGERRSER
+846 RRGERKSER
-855 QTARGERRFGTAE
+855 QVARGERRFGTAE
-868 EQAQEYERANP
+868 EQAQAYERANP
-879 MESMASLPQMKRV
+879 METLPLRN
-892 LSSAQQSEAIRTN
+892 AQSELNKILNTGPQRISTIDEIRNQVNMDYVPARAKYDYIFDKGETKPRYTKWYDQSGKIN
-905 KMPTSVDPYK
+905 DQTGTRWDAMDIEPGQEQYDSRFDWLL
-915 RDFVGSMRTPAFD
+915 RDQNLKYISPE
-928 QASYIQKEYGDIIPE
+928 QASYYDISNT
-943 IKDYYD
+943 Y
-949 QNAVDASP
+949 
-957 EEAAQRIEA
+957 
-966 ALARRNE
+966 
-973 ALGFIDPSRSTEEDF
+973 
-988 RNGYGNPNSSYI
+988 
-1000 NINKGW
+1000 
-1006 DVDYM
+1006 
-1011 RGMEGPMSKAQKAAN
+1011 
-1026 EAGMQRNPM
+1026 
-1035 MLKYGGY
+1035 
-1042 FQNGGPFIGA
+1042 QNGGPFVGA

-1068 VDMITLNQ
+1068 VDMITLNP

-1114 VAKTD
+1114 VAKTF

-1125 IDVRNRLS
+1125 VDVRNRLS

-1141 NLANAGIRGVTGFKN
+1141 NLANAGIRGITGFKN

-1183 DRGDYAESGLYRPD
+1183 DRGDYSESGLYRPD
-1197 EQGQIWNSRSKQYGG
+1197 EQGQTWYGRSKQYGG
-1212 DINFGE
+1212 GINFGE